1 MLRIWVL
8 AVALAVGCSIV
19 MLGVGFFG
27 AETLK
32 FSAVAVGAAAA
43 AAYLPGGVA
52 LSRAVYLLVGIFIG
66 ALGFV
71 IGAVALSDNNLGVY
85 LGGIIPFFIAALVG
99 MWSRKPEAYLTIV
112 LGVGAFSG
120 AYTTTFFTD
129 PQSLNYSMPITIGGT
144 ILNVGLG
151 YFLACLVRVFY
162 PVGDK
167 DVDTTSDSVNPSSD
181 GDNPTQSLDIV
192 TGQTNE
198 TDASQAGGA
207 TDSASEV
214 PKTTQEAASE
224 KSEVAAK

>member
-8 AVALAVGCSIV
+8 AVALAIGCSIV

-32 FSAVAVGAAAA
+32 FSAVAIGAAAA

-85 LGGIIPFFIAALVG
+85 LGGIIPFFIAAIVG
-99 MWSRKPEAYLTIV
+99 MWSRKPEVYITLV
-112 LGVGAFSG
+112 LGIGAFSG
-120 AYTTTFFTD
+120 AYTTAFFTD

-151 YFLACLVRVFY
+151 YFLACLVKVFY
-162 PVGDK
+162 PVENK
-167 DVDTTSDSVNPSSD
+167 DADPAATTPEPSDD
-181 GDNPTQSLDIV
+181 GDDSTQSLDIV
-192 TGQTNE
+192 TDQTNGS
-198 TDASQAGGA
+198 DAAD
-207 TDSASEV
+207 TASE
-214 PKTTQEAASE
+214 EADKA
-224 KSEVAAK
+224 EVAAK